1 MGSKLDKIQK
11 LREKKKVEKLVKLTS
26 SREESEVRAAAFEA
40 LGDIDC
46 QLSGETLQNAIR
58 DEDPAVRMAIAKAFQ
73 KIGSDHVEELLHHQ
87 MLKETDEALKQEFEK
102 AMEFS
107 RKRRYGG

>member
-1 MGSKLDKIQK
+1 
-11 LREKKKVEKLVKLTS
+11 
-26 SREESEVRAAAFEA
+26 
-40 LGDIDC
+40 
-46 QLSGETLQNAIR
+46 
-58 DEDPAVRMAIAKAFQ
+58 MAIAKAFQ